1 MLGILLKKLH
11 EQKILTE
18 DLAIPE
24 DMEDLELTYRG
35 LCRHG
40 GNGRRRRIG
49 GFLTYLVVRVVTY
62 LFNPRHSGDTLAIP
76 RRSPVILYRKF
87 NFHFDA
93 LFPNL
98 IVDCRFF

>member
-62 LFNPRHSGDTLAIP
+62 LFNPRQTMSVVSLPI
-76 RRSPVILYRKF
+76 
-87 NFHFDA
+87 
-93 LFPNL
+93 
-98 IVDCRFF
+98 